1 MLNIIILLFS
11 WLNDWLG
18 FFLIFAMNDIDVF
31 KKNWSYKF
39 LYILS
44 IFIDFKL
51 NHQPHSKLLVHLWLA
66 QQQVRFIDFRTARR
80 KTNCY
85 TCSVH
90 AINMNIVWCLP
101 VCKKK
106 FPHYVSDEYT
116 FPHPPFGT
124 FYLEKCNRFSIVFKS
139 IARLSLIWKCS
150 DVLYN
155 ITKYLNLW

>member
-66 QQQVRFIDFRTARR
+66 QQQVRFIDFRTVRR

-85 TCSVH
+85 TYSVH
-90 AINMNIVWCLP
+90 AINMNIAWCLP
-101 VCKKK
+101 VCKKMALLR
-106 FPHYVSDEYT
+106 FGWIFFSTTT
-116 FPHPPFGT
+116 FRHILFRKVWLLQ
-124 FYLEKCNRFSIVFKS
+124 YRFHVH
-139 IARLSLIWKCS
+139 WKT
-150 DVLYN
+150 
-155 ITKYLNLW
+155 IFNLKMQYCL